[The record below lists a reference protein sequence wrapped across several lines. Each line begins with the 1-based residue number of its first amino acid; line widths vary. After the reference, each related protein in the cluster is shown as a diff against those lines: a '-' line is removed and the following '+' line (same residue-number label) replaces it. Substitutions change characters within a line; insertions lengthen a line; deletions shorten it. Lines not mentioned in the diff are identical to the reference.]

1 MKIGIF
7 DIEADGLYND
17 VTKIH
22 CVAIQ
27 ILTDEEASSIEL
39 FTDIPKAVEVLR
51 GCDLLVA
58 HNGINYDIP
67 VLAKMG
73 YEVNVPI
80 HDTLIISKLACPD
93 MLMKDQTRVSVPTKL
108 KGKHSLKAWGYRLR
122 KLKGDFHEDADW
134 STYTEEMGEYC
145 KQDVVVTMALYNK
158 LLQYNTPSEAIEL
171 EQGFAEIISRQ
182 EKYGVYFDVKK
193 AEKLHVSLIEET
205 EKIEEELYKVFTPLK
220 TWTPKSYPKVPIK
233 KDGTKTATLKSHEAM
248 GCHYNSKGEWG
259 YYKLV
264 SFEPSSRQK
273 IARWLEE
280 VYGWKPTKLTEKGN
294 IIINEDVLSSLQFPE
309 GKLLAHYFNVKKL
322 IAQLAEG
329 KNAWLKLVD
338 DDSRIRGH
346 VDTLGAVSRRC
357 THSKPN
363 LAQVPSSRAYKGSEV
378 RELFS
383 VPKGKK
389 MVGCD
394 ADGLELR
401 TLSHYMARYDGG
413 KYAQVVDKGDKDK
426 GTDIHTT
433 NQKAA
438 GLPTRDDAKTFI
450 YAFLYGAGAA
460 KIGSIIKGS
469 PEAGEKL
476 KRKFLG
482 GLPALRKLLE
492 AVESVYKQTGT
503 LKALDGNP
511 YHIRSSHSA
520 LNTLLQGAGA
530 LIMKHYAIK
539 ADKSFKTKGWIH
551 GEDYEFVLSVHD
563 EYQWE
568 VSEEIADEFSM
579 ECERVFNDVTKEL
592 NFRVPLR
599 GTADIGDNWSQT
611 H

>member
-1 MKIGIF
+1 MRIGIF
-7 DIEADGLYND
+7 DIEADGLYQD

-27 ILTDEEASSIEL
+27 VITDDDKGNVEL
-39 FTDIPKAVEVLR
+39 YTDIPNAVKVLQ

-67 VLAKMG
+67 VLKKFG

-93 MLMKDQTRVSVPTKL
+93 LLMKDQKRVSVPPRL
-108 KGKHSLKAWGYRLR
+108 KGSHSLKAWGYRLR
-122 KLKGDFHEDADW
+122 KLKGDFHEEADW
-134 STYTEEMGEYC
+134 SIYTDDMGEYC
-145 KQDVVVTMALYNK
+145 KQDVEVTTALYNK
-158 LLQYNTPSEAIEL
+158 LLQYGTSNEAIKL
-171 EQGFAEIISRQ
+171 EQEFAKIISRQ
-182 EKYGVYFDVKK
+182 EKHGVYFNVQG
-193 AEKLHVSLIEET
+193 AQKLHVELIEEA
-205 EKIEEELYKVFTPLK
+205 EKIEEELYRVFTPLK
-220 TWTPKSYPKVPIK
+220 TWTPKPYPKVPLK
-233 KDGTKTATLKSHEAM
+233 KDGSKSATLLSQEAM
-248 GCHYNSKGEWG
+248 GCHYNEDGQWG

-264 SFEPSSRQK
+264 SFEPTSRQK
-273 IARWLEE
+273 IARWLKE
-280 VYGWKPTKLTEKGN
+280 VYNWEPAHFTEKGN
-294 IIINEDVLSSLQFPE
+294 VIINESVLETLQFPE

-322 IAQLAEG
+322 TGQVAEG

-338 DDSRIRGH
+338 DDSRIRGR

-389 MVGCD
+389 LVGCD

-401 TLSHYMARYDGG
+401 TLSQYMARYDNGAYG
-413 KYAQVVDKGDKDK
+413 KVVDKGDKDK
-426 GTDIHTT
+426 GTDIHTA

-460 KIGSIIKGS
+460 KIGSIINGS
-469 PEAGEKL
+469 TGEGDRL
-476 KRKFLG
+476 KAKFLR
-482 GLPALRKLLE
+482 GLPALKKLLV
-492 AVESVYKQTGT
+492 AVDRVYKKTGT

-530 LIMKHYAIK
+530 LVMKHYAIL
-539 ADKSFKTKGWIH
+539 ADKAFQSKGWVP
-551 GEDYEFVLSVHD
+551 GKDYEFVLSVHD

-568 VSEEIADEFSM
+568 VSEDIAEEFAR
-579 ECERVFNDVTKEL
+579 ECERVFDDVTKKL
-592 NFRVPLR
+592 DFRIPLR
-599 GTADIGDNWSQT
+599 GTADIGCNWSQT